1 MSNITFSFK
10 AVGAGLTLLDRIFKS
25 NLHVDGLE
33 NISGNP
39 TLYVVNHFTRSETLL
54 LPYVIYKYRKE
65 MVHSLA
71 DADLFHGRLGNTMRS
86 LGAISTR
93 EPFRNRKIIQEL
105 MTGQN
110 NWVIFPE
117 GLMVKNKMIYNK
129 GKPRLDNPE
138 RQGLA
143 HTGAAVLALKA
154 ELIKRNYLQ
163 ACKRK
168 DSERMKF
175 YEDRYNFKSKEDLCF
190 KDIVITPVNITY
202 HPVRPCQNFFISL
215 ARLFSK
221 DLPKRVEEE
230 LKIEGSLLLT
240 KTDISIYF
248 GKAISLYEYLDNLH
262 PITNALFPFVDEV
275 KRSDWI
281 VGYQKSRLTKHFM
294 NEIYTKV
301 AVNID
306 HLFAAC
312 LRYQKK
318 SSISEKSL
326 KVIIY
331 LVAHKLRNREDRRIH
346 PSLSAHNLL
355 RMISDHYHEAYENI
369 CSLAI
374 KEGAIT
380 KKGDL
385 IEIKATALRRRFGF
399 HSIRLKNLISV
410 FANEVEPLTYL
421 IRHIKDLTSQSH
433 HHLKQKLVKIIEEED
448 RQIYLDDHHKYR
460 SPTSKP
466 IDTSGPHWYRENK
479 SKVGVVLCHGYLAS
493 PAEMTPLAEFLHQ
506 KGVNVYTVRLRGH
519 GTSPHQLKDI
529 ELDDWIDSFDRA
541 YSVIR
546 NHCQHVIVGGFS
558 AGGLMALL
566 AGANKSN
573 DIQGVFSINAAL
585 QLKDIRTKLIPTV
598 TAWNGLLDHFHIDMG
613 KFEVI
618 DNDSES
624 PEVNYHQNYL
634 HGVKVLEQLSARCRS
649 RLDHVI
655 APTLILQADQDPV
668 VNPQSAQIIHDT
680 IPSDHKRI
688 IHLDDDR
695 HIIVTKDDTAVFE
708 HIAEFIDLIQCSSK
722 ASSALMDVDDLK
734 PLF

>member
-1 MSNITFSFK
+1 M
-10 AVGAGLTLLDRIFKS
+10 GLTLLDRIFKS
-25 NLHVDGLE
+25 NLHVDGLK
-33 NISGNP
+33 NISDNP

-54 LPYVIYKYRKE
+54 LPYVIYKHRKE

-71 DADLFHGRLGNTMRS
+71 DASLFHGRLGNTMRS

-105 MTGQN
+105 MTGEHD
-110 NWVIFPE
+110 WVIFPE
-117 GLMVKNKMIYNK
+117 GLMVKNKMIHHK
-129 GKPRLDNPE
+129 GKPMLDNPE
-138 RQGLA
+138 RHGLP

-175 YEDRYNFKSKEDLCF
+175 YEDRYNFNSKEDLCF

-202 HPVRPCQNFFISL
+202 HPVRPDQNFFISL

-240 KTDISIYF
+240 KTDISIHF
-248 GKAISLYEYLDNLH
+248 GKAINLYQYLDNLH
-262 PITNALFPFVDEV
+262 PIINSIFPFVDEV

-281 VGYQKSRLTKHFM
+281 VGYQKNKLTKHFM

-318 SSISEKSL
+318 NALSEKSL

-331 LVAHKLRNREDRRIH
+331 LVAHDLRDREDRRIH
-346 PSLSAHNLL
+346 PSLSPHNML

-369 CSLAI
+369 CKLAI

-380 KKGDL
+380 RKGDS
-385 IEIKATALRRRFGF
+385 IIIKATALRRRFGF
-399 HSIRLKNLISV
+399 HSIRLKNLLSV

-421 IRHIKDLTSQSH
+421 IKNIKELTAQSH
-433 HHLKQKLVKIIEEED
+433 DALRQKLIKIMEKED

-460 SPTSKP
+460 SPMSKS
-466 IDTSGPHWYRENK
+466 IETAGPHWYKQPK

-493 PAEMTPLAEFLHQ
+493 PAEMAPLAEFLHQ
-506 KGVNVYTVRLRGH
+506 KGINVYTVRLRGH
-519 GTSPHQLKDI
+519 GTIPRQLKDI
-529 ELDDWIDSFDRA
+529 QLDDWIDSFDRA
-541 YSVIR
+541 YTVIR
-546 NHCQHVIVGGFS
+546 HQCQHVIVGGFS
-558 AGGLMALL
+558 AGGIMALL
-566 AGANKSN
+566 AAANKPN
-573 DIQGVFSINAAL
+573 DVQGVFSINAAL

-598 TAWNGLLDHFHIDMG
+598 TAWNDLLDHFHIDMG

-618 DNDSES
+618 DNVSEN

-634 HGVKVLEQLSARCRS
+634 HGVKVLEQLISRCRS

-655 APTLILQADQDPV
+655 APALILQADQDPV
-668 VNPQSAQIIHDT
+668 VSPQSAQIIHDT
-680 IPSDHKRI
+680 IPSDNKQI
-688 IHLDDDR
+688 IHLQDKR
-695 HIIVTKDDTAVFE
+695 HIIVTKNDTAVFQ
-708 HIAEFIDLIQCSSK
+708 HISEFIDLIQCSSR
-722 ASSALMDVDDLK
+722 ASTALMESPGIE